1 MFTSAHRLWL
11 GFLLLL
17 ALASGLQAQ
26 TLAPTAV
33 VSTAQV
39 RAELLVHAPE
49 GVAPGKPLYAGL
61 WLKHQP
67 EWHTYWLNAGD
78 SGLATQLDW
87 TLPAGLSA
95 GKVAWPLPHKIAVGN
110 LTNYGYEGSTLLVTP
125 ITVGS
130 DFKAG
135 AGPLSLQ
142 LKAQW
147 LVCRQECIPQEGTFQ
162 LTLSPHTSHAASAA
176 LFEDVLRQQP
186 QTLTGARHTA
196 SAAGHAMQVK
206 VSGLPKAL
214 QGQQLA
220 VFPTQSDLLEASA
233 ERHPQAQ
240 QAWEGEVWTA
250 MLPVSSMRV
259 SQPAQFGLM
268 LVQGQGAARSAW
280 LAEVAVQGAW
290 AEPAPVTP
298 PAMVPTP
305 PAAAAADL
313 GFGAALLGALLGGLI
328 LNLMPCVLP
337 VLAIKVLSFT
347 RPHANP
353 WVHRMAGLTYSL
365 GVVASTLLLGA
376 VVMGL
381 RAAGDQLGWGFQ
393 LQSPWVVSGLCIL
406 FTLIALN
413 LWDVFSVQL
422 VLPARLLSWESHH
435 PAVDALFSG
444 VLTVAIAT
452 PCTAPFMGASIG
464 LAIGLPVWQG
474 LLIFAML
481 GLGLALPVLLISWF
495 PALSNRLP
503 RPGPWMNTL
512 RHALA
517 FPMLATV
524 IWLLWVL
531 GQQTDVHAVAA
542 LLGVLLLLSG
552 LLWALTLHPRGRLL
566 LGTLFGA
573 ILVWAM
579 TQTLPLL
586 SQTSDPTP
594 SATSPSAERWQAWS
608 EARVKAALAAGQ
620 PVFVDFTAA
629 WCVTCQVNKRTT
641 LANADVLADFDSRH
655 VLLLRADWTRQD
667 PVITRALSA
676 LGRSGVPVY
685 VLYSPN
691 RPARVLSEL
700 ISVSEVRQTLQ
711 DLPQTLR

>member
-1 MFTSAHRLWL
+1 
-11 GFLLLL
+11 
-17 ALASGLQAQ
+17 
-26 TLAPTAV
+26 
-33 VSTAQV
+33 
-39 RAELLVHAPE
+39 
-49 GVAPGKPLYAGL
+49 
-61 WLKHQP
+61 
-67 EWHTYWLNAGD
+67 
-78 SGLATQLDW
+78 
-87 TLPAGLSA
+87 
-95 GKVAWPLPHKIAVGN
+95 
-110 LTNYGYEGSTLLVTP
+110 
-125 ITVGS
+125 
-130 DFKAG
+130 
-135 AGPLSLQ
+135 
-142 LKAQW
+142 
-147 LVCRQECIPQEGTFQ
+147 
-162 LTLSPHTSHAASAA
+162 
-176 LFEDVLRQQP
+176 
-186 QTLTGARHTA
+186 
-196 SAAGHAMQVK
+196 
-206 VSGLPKAL
+206 
-214 QGQQLA
+214 
-220 VFPTQSDLLEASA
+220 
-233 ERHPQAQ
+233 
-240 QAWEGEVWTA
+240 
-250 MLPVSSMRV
+250 
-259 SQPAQFGLM
+259 
-268 LVQGQGAARSAW
+268 
-280 LAEVAVQGAW
+280 
-290 AEPAPVTP
+290 
-298 PAMVPTP
+298 
-305 PAAAAADL
+305 
-313 GFGAALLGALLGGLI
+313 
-328 LNLMPCVLP
+328 MPCVLP

-365 GVVASTLLLGA
+365 GVIASTLLLGA

-413 LWDVFSVQL
+413 LWDVFRVNL
-422 VLPARLLSWESHH
+422 VLPASLLSWEARH
-435 PAVDALFSG
+435 PAVDTLLSG

-552 LLWALTLHPRGRLL
+552 LLWALALQHRGRLL

-573 ILVWAM
+573 ILVWAL

-586 SQTSDPTP
+586 SQASDPTP

-608 EARVKAALAAGQ
+608 EERVKAALAAGQ

-641 LANADVLADFDSRH
+641 LANADLLADFDSRR

-691 RPARVLSEL
+691 RPAQVLSEL
-700 ISVSEVRQTLQ
+700 ISVSEVRQALQ
-711 DLPQTLR
+711 DLPQAPR

>member
-1 MFTSAHRLWL
+1 M
-11 GFLLLL
+11 
-17 ALASGLQAQ
+17 
-26 TLAPTAV
+26 
-33 VSTAQV
+33 
-39 RAELLVHAPE
+39 
-49 GVAPGKPLYAGL
+49 
-61 WLKHQP
+61 
-67 EWHTYWLNAGD
+67 
-78 SGLATQLDW
+78 
-87 TLPAGLSA
+87 
-95 GKVAWPLPHKIAVGN
+95 
-110 LTNYGYEGSTLLVTP
+110 
-125 ITVGS
+125 
-130 DFKAG
+130 
-135 AGPLSLQ
+135 
-142 LKAQW
+142 
-147 LVCRQECIPQEGTFQ
+147 
-162 LTLSPHTSHAASAA
+162 
-176 LFEDVLRQQP
+176 
-186 QTLTGARHTA
+186 
-196 SAAGHAMQVK
+196 
-206 VSGLPKAL
+206 
-214 QGQQLA
+214 
-220 VFPTQSDLLEASA
+220 
-233 ERHPQAQ
+233 
-240 QAWEGEVWTA
+240 
-250 MLPVSSMRV
+250 
-259 SQPAQFGLM
+259 
-268 LVQGQGAARSAW
+268 
-280 LAEVAVQGAW
+280 
-290 AEPAPVTP
+290 
-298 PAMVPTP
+298 
-305 PAAAAADL
+305 
-313 GFGAALLGALLGGLI
+313 
-328 LNLMPCVLP
+328 
-337 VLAIKVLSFT
+337 
-347 RPHANP
+347 
-353 WVHRMAGLTYSL
+353 
-365 GVVASTLLLGA
+365 
-376 VVMGL
+376 
-381 RAAGDQLGWGFQ
+381 
-393 LQSPWVVSGLCIL
+393 SGLCIL

-422 VLPARLLSWESHH
+422 VLPARLLSWESRH

-464 LAIGLPVWQG
+464 LAIGLPAWQG

-531 GQQTDVHAVAA
+531 GQQTDMHAVAA

-573 ILVWAM
+573 ILVWAL

-586 SQTSDPTP
+586 TQASDPTP
-594 SATSPSAERWQAWS
+594 SVTSPSAERWQAWS

-641 LANADVLADFDSRH
+641 LANADLLADFDSRR

-700 ISVSEVRQTLQ
+700 ISVSEVRQAMQ
-711 DLPQTLR
+711 DLPPTPR

>member
-1 MFTSAHRLWL
+1 
-11 GFLLLL
+11 
-17 ALASGLQAQ
+17 
-26 TLAPTAV
+26 
-33 VSTAQV
+33 
-39 RAELLVHAPE
+39 
-49 GVAPGKPLYAGL
+49 
-61 WLKHQP
+61 
-67 EWHTYWLNAGD
+67 
-78 SGLATQLDW
+78 
-87 TLPAGLSA
+87 
-95 GKVAWPLPHKIAVGN
+95 
-110 LTNYGYEGSTLLVTP
+110 
-125 ITVGS
+125 
-130 DFKAG
+130 
-135 AGPLSLQ
+135 LQ

-250 MLPVSSMRV
+250 VLPVSSMRV
-259 SQPAQFGLM
+259 SQPAQFSLM
-268 LVQGQGAARSAW
+268 LVQGHGAARSAW

-298 PAMVPTP
+298 PAMVPAP

-337 VLAIKVLSFT
+337 VLAIKVLNFT
-347 RPHANP
+347 RPDANP

-422 VLPARLLSWESHH
+422 VLPARLLSWESRH
-435 PAVDALFSG
+435 PAVDAVFSG

-464 LAIGLPVWQG
+464 LAIALPVWQG

-531 GQQTDVHAVAA
+531 GQQTDMHAVAA
-542 LLGVLLLLSG
+542 LLGILLLLSG

-573 ILVWAM
+573 ILVWAL

-586 SQTSDPTP
+586 SQASDPTP
-594 SATSPSAERWQAWS
+594 SATALSAERWQAWS

-641 LANADVLADFDSRH
+641 LANADLLADFDSRR
-655 VLLLRADWTRQD
+655 VLLLRADWTRQY

-711 DLPQTLR
+711 DLPQTPR

>member
-1 MFTSAHRLWL
+1 MSTFVHRLWL
-11 GFLLLL
+11 GFSLLLL
-17 ALASGLQAQ
+17 VASSLKAQ
-26 TLAPTAV
+26 TPAPTAV
-33 VSTAQV
+33 VSTPQV

-49 GVAPGKPLYAGL
+49 GVAPGKPMYAGL

-87 TLPAGLSA
+87 ALPAGLSA
-95 GKVAWPLPHKIAVGN
+95 GKTAWPLPHKIAVGN
-110 LTNYGYEGSTLLVTP
+110 LTNYGYEGQTLLVTP

-130 DFKAG
+130 DFKALT
-135 AGPLSLQ
+135 GPLNLQ

-162 LTLSPHTSHAASAA
+162 LALSPHTSYASSAV
-176 LFEDVLRQQP
+176 LFENVLRQQP
-186 QTLTGARHTA
+186 HPLTGARHTA
-196 SAAGHAMQVK
+196 TAAGHAMQVK
-206 VSGLPKAL
+206 VSGLPKVL
-214 QGQQLA
+214 QGQKLE
-220 VFPTQSDLLEASA
+220 VFPTQSDLLEAST

-240 QAWEGEVWTA
+240 QAWEGEIWTA
-250 MLPVSSMRV
+250 VLPASSMRV

-268 LVQGQGAARSAW
+268 LVHGQGAARSAW

-298 PAMVPTP
+298 AAMVTTP
-305 PAAAAADL
+305 PATASGL

-337 VLAIKVLSFT
+337 VLALKVLSFT

-353 WVHRMAGLTYSL
+353 WVHRMAGLTYGL
-365 GVVASTLLLGA
+365 GVMASTFMLGA

-413 LWDVFSVQL
+413 LWDVFQVHQ
-422 VLPARLLSWESHH
+422 VLPSRLLSWESRH
-435 PAVDALFSG
+435 PALDTLLSG

-474 LLIFAML
+474 LLIFVML
-481 GLGLALPVLLISWF
+481 GFGLALPVLLISWF

-531 GQQTDVHAVAA
+531 GQQTDMHAVAT

-552 LLWALTLHPRGRLL
+552 LLWSLTLQYRVRLV

-573 ILVWAM
+573 MLLWAL
-579 TQTLPLL
+579 TQTSALL
-586 SQTSDPTP
+586 SEVDTP
-594 SATSPSAERWQAWS
+594 NRPVASTAGERWQAWS
-608 EARVKAALAAGQ
+608 EERVQAALATGQ

-641 LANADVLADFDSRH
+641 LANAEVLADFDSRR

-685 VLYSPN
+685 VLYSQN
-691 RPARVLSEL
+691 RPAQVLSEL
-700 ISVSEVRQTLQ
+700 ISVSEVRQALQ
-711 DLPQTLR
+711 DLPLAPK

>member
-1 MFTSAHRLWL
+1 MFTFVHRLWL

-17 ALASGLQAQ
+17 VVACSLKAQ
-26 TLAPTAV
+26 ILAPTAV

-87 TLPAGLSA
+87 ALPAGLSA

-110 LTNYGYEGSTLLVTP
+110 LTNYGYEGSTLLATP

-130 DFKAG
+130 DFKPG
-135 AGPLSLQ
+135 SGPLSLQ

-162 LTLSPHTSHAASAA
+162 LTLSPQTSHASSAA

-186 QTLTGARHTA
+186 QTLTGARHKA
-196 SAAGHAMQVK
+196 SAVGHAMQVK
-206 VSGLPKAL
+206 VSGLPKML
-214 QGQQLA
+214 QGEKLE

-233 ERHPQAQ
+233 ERHPQAH
-240 QAWEGEVWTA
+240 QAWEGATWTA
-250 MLPVSSMRV
+250 ALPVSSMRV
-259 SQPAQFGLM
+259 TQPAQFGLM
-268 LVQGQGAARSAW
+268 LVHGQGAARSAW

-290 AEPAPVTP
+290 AEPAPVSP
-298 PAMVPTP
+298 PAMVTAP
-305 PAAAAADL
+305 PAAASDL

-337 VLAIKVLSFT
+337 VLAIKVLSFA

-353 WVHRMAGLTYSL
+353 WVHRMAGMTYSL
-365 GVVASTLLLGA
+365 GVIASTLLLGA

-381 RAAGDQLGWGFQ
+381 RSAGDQLGWGFQ

-413 LWDVFSVQL
+413 LWDVFQVHL
-422 VLPARLLSWESHH
+422 VLPSRLLSWESRH
-435 PAVDALFSG
+435 PAVDTLFSG

-495 PALSNRLP
+495 PALSKLLP

-531 GQQTDVHAVAA
+531 GQQTDMHAVAA
-542 LLGVLLLLSG
+542 LLGVLLLLAG
-552 LLWALTLHPRGRLL
+552 LLWALALQHRGRLL
-566 LGTLFGA
+566 LGILFGA
-573 ILVWAM
+573 LLVWTL
-579 TQTLPLL
+579 TQAFPLL
-586 SQTSDPTP
+586 SQATAPSPTP
-594 SATSPSAERWQAWS
+594 TSPSAERWQAWS
-608 EARVKAALAAGQ
+608 EERVKAALAAGQ

-641 LANADVLADFDSRH
+641 LANADVLADFDNRR

-691 RPARVLSEL
+691 RPAQVLSEL
-700 ISVSEVRQTLQ
+700 ISVSEVRQALQ
-711 DLPQTLR
+711 DLPLASR